1 MGVFVN
7 YLIDYLQKS
16 VIEKRCGAQI
26 VVVSVTC
33 LYVTV
38 NIYFFI
44 YINSKIVSEFEKL
57 WP

>member
-26 VVVSVTC
+26 VVSVTF

>member
-26 VVVSVTC
+26 VVASVTF

>member
-26 VVVSVTC
+26 VVVNVTF

>member
-16 VIEKRCGAQI
+16 VIEKRCRAQI
-26 VVVSVTC
+26 VVVSVTF